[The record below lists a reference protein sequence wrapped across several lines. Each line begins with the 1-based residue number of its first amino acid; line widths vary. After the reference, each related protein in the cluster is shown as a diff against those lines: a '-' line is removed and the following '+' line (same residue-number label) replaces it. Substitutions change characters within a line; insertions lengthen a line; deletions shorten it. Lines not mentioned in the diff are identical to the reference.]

1 MTRKKIAI
9 IGLGYVGLPL
19 ANAFSKKFKVIGYD
33 NNLKKVKELKNGID
47 KTNQFDIQKLKSFL
61 NRVKLTNSFEEISG
75 CNVYIV
81 TVPTP
86 VTNLKKPDLSY
97 LLDATKMVGTV
108 LKHGDIII
116 YESTVYPGCTEED
129 CVPLLE
135 AISGLKYNQD
145 FFCGYSPERINP
157 GDKINTLTNIVKVTS
172 GSTPKIAELVDSLY
186 NEIIEVGT
194 FKATSIRVA
203 EASKA
208 IENAQRDINISFM
221 NELALIFDKMDIDT
235 TDVLEAAST
244 KWNFIPFKP
253 GLVGGHCISV
263 DPYFLAHKAVKLGYT
278 PEVILSGRNVND
290 SIPAFIVRKVLKLM
304 QKKEILIKGA
314 RALILGITFKENL
327 NDIRNSK
334 VPEIYKG
341 LVNQGLEVD
350 VYFYAINP
358 TEVLVNIVRH
368 FNTLFMFLNLG
379 ILIYNIKNK
388 NRLLSLAIMSILT
401 IEVYAVLAQALDMFN
416 DGAINPGQL
425 KGVTAN
431 RNITAFSIAIK
442 IPYVLYLIISN
453 QKLWTK
459 ISYSCLVLLSL
470 FSLSMIQS
478 RASFVASGL
487 IGVYDDFYNA
497 DFKLKFFLQI
507 VVAKILIDQGFIIDH
522 FHGLLGLQEIPRI
535 ASQIFTVFVFLVIVN
550 AINFIDGIDGMAITE
565 VIKVILLVEFFS
577 TTHTPIYFLG
587 ILIILSCLPLYYLNF
602 KKENK
607 VFLGDA
613 GSLLFGTLIA
623 VYLFHVLGT
632 DYTFKEPYQMNK
644 PLFTMS
650 LIIYPLI
657 DLLRVFII
665 RISNKKSPFSPD
677 KNHIHHRLLNNGYS
691 HFIIVSIIQLTSLI
705 FLALV
710 KIIA

>member
-1 MTRKKIAI
+1 MNTILYI
-9 IGLGYVGLPL
+9 ITTLLSITTAY
-19 ANAFSKKFKVIGYD
+19 A
-33 NNLKKVKELKNGID
+33 LKKWFTRLGK
-47 KTNQFDIQKLKSFL
+47 FDAINYRSVHHTQ
-61 NRVKLTNSFEEISG
+61 
-75 CNVYIV
+75 
-81 TVPTP
+81 
-86 VTNLKKPDLSY
+86 
-97 LLDATKMVGTV
+97 ATKTGGIAVFTT
-108 LKHGDIII
+108 LFLISI
-116 YESTVYPGCTEED
+116 YLYISKQELFDFSILI
-129 CVPLLE
+129 PLG
-135 AISGLKYNQD
+135 I
-145 FFCGYSPERINP
+145 
-157 GDKINTLTNIVKVTS
+157 
-172 GSTPKIAELVDSLY
+172 
-186 NEIIEVGT
+186 
-194 FKATSIRVA
+194 
-203 EASKA
+203 
-208 IENAQRDINISFM
+208 M
-221 NELALIFDKMDIDT
+221 
-235 TDVLEAAST
+235 
-244 KWNFIPFKP
+244 
-253 GLVGGHCISV
+253 
-263 DPYFLAHKAVKLGYT
+263 
-278 PEVILSGRNVND
+278 
-290 SIPAFIVRKVLKLM
+290 FIV
-304 QKKEILIKGA
+304 
-314 RALILGITFKENL
+314 
-327 NDIRNSK
+327 
-334 VPEIYKG
+334 
-341 LVNQGLEVD
+341 
-350 VYFYAINP
+350 
-358 TEVLVNIVRH
+358 
-368 FNTLFMFLNLG
+368 
-379 ILIYNIKNK
+379 
-388 NRLLSLAIMSILT
+388 
-401 IEVYAVLAQALDMFN
+401 
-416 DGAINPGQL
+416 
-425 KGVTAN
+425 
-431 RNITAFSIAIK
+431 
-442 IPYVLYLIISN
+442 
-453 QKLWTK
+453 
-459 ISYSCLVLLSL
+459 
-470 FSLSMIQS
+470 
-478 RASFVASGL
+478 
-487 IGVYDDFYNA
+487 GVYDDFYNA